1 MKIAKK
7 SNVSASCDS
16 TEKEKKPV
24 ETVEDIND
32 FEADTEDVNE
42 EDIEAKTNMALA
54 KEFYPLAVSHVKD
67 AIDALGNAAKNGDKY
82 AKQEIADLSVIL
94 LDLQNLQRMG

>member
-7 SNVSASCDS
+7 SNVSASCES
-16 TEKEKKPV
+16 TEKEKDTV

-32 FEADTEDVNE
+32 FEAEVEDTE

-94 LDLQNLQRMG
+94 LDLQNLQRMS